1 MKNFFLFNLIAFG
14 PGLLVIGM
22 LLAFIL
28 LPGLAFGGHS
38 LMNSL
43 PDMVTLLGVILLPL
57 IAVGAAY
64 PLARYARSWW
74 VKGLVIY
81 LAWQVLALAAAFVLA
96 GALAGVS
103 MAAAEGIV
111 SGWDL
116 KLQELGF
123 ALVLLLPMQLLILP
137 WTLAATLLLRWV
149 SVKNTIYN
157 EEV

>member
-1 MKNFFLFNLIAFG
+1 MEIGTLAIALDAWPLPAIFAG
-14 PGLLVIGM
+14 LVTFSTLLV
-22 LLAFIL
+22 
-28 LPGLAFGGHS
+28 
-38 LMNSL
+38 
-43 PDMVTLLGVILLPL
+43 
-57 IAVGAAY
+57 
-64 PLARYARSWW
+64 
-74 VKGLVIY
+74 
-81 LAWQVLALAAAFVLA
+81 WQALALAAAFVLA